1 MASIKNKSRIIKEMK
16 EALEGLNKS
25 GISSEKVLKRLNS
38 NLLTHKQMISEMLKN
53 PEVKA
58 ELKRI
63 KNELF

>member
-1 MASIKNKSRIIKEMK
+1 MK